1 MDKKLGSVKRFSE
14 KISLRAFLDF
24 LLIGGLIAVL
34 TGIHY
39 TSYHYSVDYHLL
51 LQFGYYIPVIY
62 AAMRF
67 GLFGGI
73 GSGLLITILFLP
85 FMANFQMHMSTEAKF
100 TQWIEIMLING
111 FGCFTGFLVDQERK
125 AAKNLKQA
133 LETKGILVEKLEE
146 EARQRQRLEEEIRRT
161 ERLSALG
168 QLSTGL
174 AHEIRNPLG
183 IIRVTSQLLAKERP
197 EDQAVAEYAGVL
209 QEESTRLNRMLTDFL
224 SFARPKEPDRQA
236 VRLAELVQEGADR
249 VKPLFEEAGIAY
261 RQNLA
266 DLAGVTVR
274 VDREQIKQVILNL
287 LLNALEA
294 QKESLTS
301 NGQVSQGKVSIEGV
315 HLAEWVGFAISDQGQ
330 GISQDA
336 SADIFNP
343 FFTTKEKG
351 TGLGLSIV
359 HRILE
364 QHQGKITLTNR
375 PEGGVRA
382 EVLLPVDITL

>member
-1 MDKKLGSVKRFSE
+1 M
-14 KISLRAFLDF
+14 
-24 LLIGGLIAVL
+24 IGGLISLL
-34 TGIHY
+34 TWIHY

-62 AAMRF
+62 AAIRF

-85 FMANFQMHMSTEAKF
+85 FMTNFQMHMSTEAKF
-100 TQWIEIMLING
+100 TQWVEILLING

-125 AAKNLKQA
+125 AAKSLKLA
-133 LETKGILVEKLEE
+133 LETKEILVEKLEE
-146 EARQRQRLEEEIRRT
+146 EALQRQRLEEEVRRT

-197 EDQAVAEYAGVL
+197 EDQAVIEYAGVL

-224 SFARPKEPDRQA
+224 SFARPQEPDRQET
-236 VRLAELVQEGADR
+236 RLAELVREGADR

-261 RQNLA
+261 EQKLA
-266 DLAGVTVR
+266 DLAGVTVQ

-294 QKESLTS
+294 QKESLIS
-301 NGQVSQGKVSIEGV
+301 NGKVSIEGV
-315 HLAEWVGFAISDQGQ
+315 HHAEWVGFVISDQGP

-336 SADIFNP
+336 AADIFNP

-382 EVLLPVDITL
+382 EVLLPAPSVA